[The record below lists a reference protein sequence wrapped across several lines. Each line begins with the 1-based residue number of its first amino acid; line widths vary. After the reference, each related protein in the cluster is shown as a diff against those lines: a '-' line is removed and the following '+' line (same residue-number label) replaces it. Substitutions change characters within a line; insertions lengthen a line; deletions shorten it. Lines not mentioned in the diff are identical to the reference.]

1 MAEIID
7 FTKYKPVRNY
17 DDEKN
22 QFLHQNFEV
31 SEDDIEESYNYS
43 DDLLFCIKEL
53 FKVDNKIAKLS
64 NKKFAFFKNTR
75 LKKLKAYKH
84 KIRIGVLT
92 FYYLWDNIY
101 TSFDE
106 AHAHAKKDV
115 YIEGNTSGLKLP
127 NII

>member
-1 MAEIID
+1 MRRFFVYTFNGYLYIL
-7 FTKYKPVRNY
+7 T
-17 DDEKN
+17 
-22 QFLHQNFEV
+22 
-31 SEDDIEESYNYS
+31 IETGHICCYNYS
-43 DDLLFCIKEL
+43 EDLLFCIREL

-115 YIEGNTSGLKLP
+115 YIESDTSDLKLP